1 MVTVLRCGF
10 MIQTALVPASS
21 HCWIFSCE
29 GDAQQMK
36 PVYNCLAERE
46 DAMRYL
52 VVLGAV
58 LLALGTCW
66 PAVARAGNDI
76 ISNGDFA
83 SGPAG
88 WSELSSDDKHIAE
101 ITKLPGGTPALHLSR
116 LVKEADARGVQHN
129 LRFKP
134 QTLYRLAVTVRG
146 TAPCQVNLR
155 PSSSKD
161 PKYFDLCRSWATS
174 SAPLDV
180 TAEPATREFWFDSGL
195 KADTAFLALGVGGTA
210 PGEVF
215 VTRVSLTEE
224 RSTAPDPAETVIVH
238 IGDSITATSYLP
250 FDQRIDVLLNT
261 MCRKEFPHR
270 RIRNINL
277 GVDGEYI
284 GDFIDGGRYQSAVK
298 EHLAKID
305 IAVIQYGNNDSRKYD
320 AAEFRKR
327 LGTLCDKLAA
337 DYPGIRFVI
346 GTGPYIYGNEYANL
360 KQYAAYWQASRDLA
374 AERSLPLADIYKALE
389 ARKDPSLAIKPGDA
403 HPAPLVSKSAP
414 KPSSRHCARC

>member
-1 MVTVLRCGF
+1 
-10 MIQTALVPASS
+10 
-21 HCWIFSCE
+21 
-29 GDAQQMK
+29 
-36 PVYNCLAERE
+36 
-46 DAMRYL
+46 MRYS
-52 VVLGAV
+52 VVLGV
-58 LLALGTCW
+58 ILIALGVW
-66 PAVARAGNDI
+66 SPAAARAGNDMI
-76 ISNGDFA
+76 NNGDFA
-83 SGPAG
+83 AGATG

-101 ITKLPGGTPALHLSR
+101 VTKLSDGTPALHVSR

-129 LRFKP
+129 LKFKP
-134 QTLYRLAVTVRG
+134 QTLYHLTVTVRG
-146 TAPCQVNLR
+146 TAPCKVSLR

-161 PKYFDLCRSWATS
+161 PKYFELCKSWATS

-180 TAEPATREFWFDSGL
+180 TPEPAAREFWFDSGL
-195 KADTAFLALGVGGTA
+195 KADTAFLALGVGGSA

-215 VTRVSLTEE
+215 ITRVSLTEE

-250 FDQRIDVLLNT
+250 FDRRIDVLLNG
-261 MCRKEFPHR
+261 MCRKEFPDR

-284 GDFIDGGRYQSAVK
+284 GELLDGGRYQSAIK

-305 IAVIQYGNNDSRKYD
+305 IAVIQYGSNDSRKYD

-327 LGTLCDKLAA
+327 LGTLCDRLAA

-346 GTGPYIYGNEYANL
+346 CTGPYIYGVDYANL

-374 AERSLPLADIYKALE
+374 TERSLPLADIYKAME
-389 ARKDPSLAIKPGDA
+389 AKKDPALSIKPGDA
-403 HPAPLVSKSAP
+403 HPSVAGVQVRAETEFTALRALLAMPAPQKL
-414 KPSSRHCARC
+414 